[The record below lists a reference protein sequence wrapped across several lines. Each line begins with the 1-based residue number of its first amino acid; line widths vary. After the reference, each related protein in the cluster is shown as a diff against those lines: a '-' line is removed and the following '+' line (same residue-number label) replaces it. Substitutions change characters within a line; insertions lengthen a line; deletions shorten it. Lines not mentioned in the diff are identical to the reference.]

1 MLRPICEA
9 VGRPNMRFVPIKNIE
24 QQAVLALH
32 RGVLQR
38 LDRIGQHR
46 RRDRCATGNGRVRS
60 FGDNVPF
67 IMAVHPGD
75 REGIDTASSR
85 AVWGP
90 GKFRKHNVCEL
101 LDGTSLASKS
111 QSC

>member
-1 MLRPICEA
+1 MSLP
-9 VGRPNMRFVPIKNIE
+9 
-24 QQAVLALH
+24 
-32 RGVLQR
+32 
-38 LDRIGQHR
+38 D
-46 RRDRCATGNGRVRS
+46 
-60 FGDNVPF
+60 F

-101 LDGTSLASKS
+101 LDETSLASKS